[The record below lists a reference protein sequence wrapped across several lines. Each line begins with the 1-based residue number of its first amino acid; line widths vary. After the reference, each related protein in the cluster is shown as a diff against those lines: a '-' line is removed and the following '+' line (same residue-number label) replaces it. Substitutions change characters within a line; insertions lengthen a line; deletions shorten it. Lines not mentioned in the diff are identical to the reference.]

1 MEANQAKENPQCKER
16 DEVEL
21 SNDEI
26 GDEIGVFLVLLQLQ
40 VLILWIEQWKTPKG
54 KEK

>member
-1 MEANQAKENPQCKER
+1 MEATQTKENPQCKEG

-26 GDEIGVFLVLLQLQ
+26 GDEIGVFLILLQLQ
-40 VLILWIEQWKTPKG
+40 VLIGWIEQWKPPKA